1 MEVNDFLY
9 EQILIAKLKAGDKS
23 TFSSIFSFYYANLVS
38 FANTILKDTITSEEI
53 VEDCFVYLWENHEV
67 LAITSSLKS
76 YLLKMVQN
84 KCINHIK
91 HMQVEN
97 RYSQLVVK
105 YSAIFERDTENY
117 IFRNELE
124 SKIEEALN
132 SLPPETK
139 EAFVMSRFEGKKYQE
154 IADYQSVSV
163 RTIEDR
169 ISKALAH
176 MRIFLKDYLDSFL
189 ILFTISMLNK

>member
-1 MEVNDFLY
+1 MEKNDFLY
-9 EQILIAKLKAGDKS
+9 EQILIAKLKSGDKS
-23 TFSSIFSFYYANLVS
+23 AFSSIFSFYYTNLIS
-38 FANTILKDTITSEEI
+38 FANTILKDTNTSEEI
-53 VEDCFVYLWENHEV
+53 VEDCFVYLWENHEL
-67 LAITSSLKS
+67 LAINSSLKS

-84 KCINHIK
+84 KCINFIK
-91 HMQVEN
+91 HQQIEN
-97 RYSQLVVK
+97 RYNQLVIK

-124 SKIEEALN
+124 LKIEEALN
-132 SLPPETK
+132 ALPPEIK
-139 EAFVMSRFEGKKYQE
+139 EAFVMSRYEGKKYQE

-176 MRIFLKDYLDSFL
+176 LRISLKDYLDSIL
-189 ILFTISMLNK
+189 ILITISMLN